1 MKNGRADLTE
11 AVSLAK
17 INGSAP
23 ARYTDALDP
32 ERTALVIVD
41 MQGRPEEWRQEPLR
55 STVANCRRLLATCRA
70 RSIPVI
76 HVVLGCWTRDARE
89 LSREKKRW
97 TALVRSRGR
106 RSLRHITDH
115 PVLPGLEPQHGEIV
129 QQKTSAGA
137 FATTGL
143 AGLLHNMDIRDL
155 VVCGQISYGCAGGTA
170 IEAAGWG
177 YVVTMADDASAAPGD
192 QPGHLAFLR
201 LFQQFVGR
209 VWSSDEVIR
218 GLTGNPAADTPAPA
232 PKADLTR
239 TISLADISGNK
250 HEVWDHRPASD
261 ATCLLIVDMQ
271 GPPEPWERE
280 PLASVL
286 RNCRRLLRTAR
297 TAGLPVFHVHSRD
310 PKTGGRP
317 GGEPVLPGLAPAAG
331 ETVLQPTAGGAF
343 ATTGLAGLLHTM
355 GVRDL
360 IVCGQRTYDSLLR
373 IGNEAAHWGYA
384 VTLTEDASAAPANR
398 QAHLVVLRFFDQV
411 WGRVRSTDE
420 VIRELTPGSVSRV

>member
-1 MKNGRADLTE
+1 MKNGRADLTA
-11 AVSLAK
+11 AVPLAK

-23 ARYTDALDP
+23 ARYTDPLDP
-32 ERTALVIVD
+32 ARTALVIVD

-55 STVANCRRLLATCRA
+55 NTAANCRRLLAACRA

-76 HVVLGCWTRDARE
+76 HVVLGCWTADSRE

-97 TALVRSRGR
+97 TALARSRGR

-115 PVLPGLEPQHGEIV
+115 PVLPGLEPRHGEIV

-143 AGLLHNMDIRDL
+143 AGLLHNMDVRDL

-170 IEAAGWG
+170 IEASGWG
-177 YVVTMADDASAAPGD
+177 YVVTMVDDASAAPGD

-201 LFQQFVGR
+201 LFQQFLGR
-209 VWSSDEVIR
+209 VWSSDDVIR
-218 GLTGNPAADTPAPA
+218 RLNGNATADTPAPE
-232 PKADLTR
+232 PQADLTR
-239 TISLADISGNK
+239 TVSLADIRGNK
-250 HEVWDHRPASD
+250 HEVWDHRPAPD
-261 ATCLLIVDMQ
+261 TTCLLIVDMQ

-310 PKTGGRP
+310 PETGEQASA
-317 GGEPVLPGLAPAAG
+317 EPVLPGLAPAAR

-360 IVCGQRTYDSLLR
+360 ILCGQRTYDSLLR

-398 QAHLVVLRFFDQV
+398 EAHLVVLRFFDQM
-411 WGRVRSTDE
+411 WGRVRCTDE

>member
-1 MKNGRADLTE
+1 MKNGRADLTGI
-11 AVSLAK
+11 VPLAK

-23 ARYTDALDP
+23 ARYTEPLDP
-32 ERTALVIVD
+32 DRTALVIVD

-55 STVANCRRLLATCRA
+55 GTAANCRRLLSTCRA

-76 HVVLGCWTRDARE
+76 HVVLGCWTGDSRE

-97 TALVRSRGR
+97 TALARSRGR
-106 RSLRHITDH
+106 TSRRHITDH

-177 YVVTMADDASAAPGD
+177 YVVTMVDDASAAPGD

-201 LFQQFVGR
+201 LFQQFLGR
-209 VWSSDEVIR
+209 VWSSDDVIR
-218 GLTGNPAADTPAPA
+218 QLNGNSTADTPAPE
-232 PKADLTR
+232 PQADLTR
-239 TISLADISGNK
+239 TISLADIIGNK
-250 HEVWDHRPASD
+250 HEVWDHRPAP
-261 ATCLLIVDMQ
+261 ATTCLLIVDMQ
-271 GPPEPWERE
+271 GPPEPWEHE

-297 TAGLPVFHVHSRD
+297 TAGLPVFHVHSAAIRK
-310 PKTGGRP
+310 PP
-317 GGEPVLPGLAPAAG
+317 GSRVSNRCFPVLLPPQGK
-331 ETVLQPTAGGAF
+331 
-343 ATTGLAGLLHTM
+343 
-355 GVRDL
+355 R
-360 IVCGQRTYDSLLR
+360 CCSRLR
-373 IGNEAAHWGYA
+373 E
-384 VTLTEDASAAPANR
+384 
-398 QAHLVVLRFFDQV
+398 AHLPPPALPV
-411 WGRVRSTDE
+411 SS
-420 VIRELTPGSVSRV
+420 IRWACGT